1 MKKIIKISAV
11 ILALVL
17 VISTFAGCSNNIVGK
32 SSKTKEK
39 LEYKIENNEAII
51 IGYTDTTTR
60 TEITVPDEIEGY
72 PVTKIADFGLFN
84 AESLTK
90 ITIGKNVKEIGT
102 WAMTNNQRL
111 QEFCV
116 DEANEYFTA
125 VDGILFTKDMK
136 TLLYYPNA
144 KGVEFSK
151 YGDPLRRDPEKDD
164 FVKLSYVIPDG
175 VETIREKAF
184 YKCWYIDEI
193 TIPDS
198 VKRIEE
204 KAFHHCESL
213 NELNLPKQLE
223 FIGKDAFA
231 YCKKIEK
238 VTIPSTIKQID
249 EYAFFFCDSMK
260 ELNIEAKES
269 DITLGNKWYPT
280 NNGRQ
285 IKECKINWK

>member
-1 MKKIIKISAV
+1 MKKTVKV
-11 ILALVL
+11 LCVVLAFVL
-17 VISTFAGCSNNIVGK
+17 MTGTFAGCSGNIFDK

-39 LEYKIENNEAII
+39 LEYKIENNEVTI

-60 TEITVPDEIEGY
+60 TEIVVPDEIDGC

-136 TLLYYPNA
+136 TILYYPNA

-164 FVKLSYVIPDG
+164 FVKISYVIPDG

-204 KAFHHCESL
+204 KAFHHCEAITAL
-213 NELNLPKQLE
+213 DLPANLE

-231 YCKKIEK
+231 YCKKVEK
-238 VTIPSTIKQID
+238 VNIPSTIKQID
-249 EYAFFFCDSMK
+249 DYAFFFCDGMK
-260 ELNIEAKES
+260 ELNIDAKE
-269 DITLGNKWYPT
+269 DDVKLGNNWYPT

-285 IKECKINWK
+285 IKECKITWK